1 MSSDGFQDDE
11 VLGKAY
17 DQRLMRRLVRY
28 LRPYRG
34 RVVASVVLL
43 LSIAALELVGPIV
56 VQRAIDG
63 PITRGHLREL
73 WPYVAVFVA
82 ALCGVFVLTYIQ
94 TLVMNRVGQEVMSH
108 LRVEIFAHLQKMHLG
123 FFDKNPVGR
132 LLTRV
137 TSDVASLNDL
147 FTSGVVAIFGDLFT
161 LAGIVAVLLYYS
173 WKLALVTFVV
183 LPFLGYAT
191 WLFKIRARESY
202 RAVRKQTAKLS
213 AYLQEQITGLTV
225 VQLFAQE
232 PKSQRGFDEIN
243 ADLRQA
249 NYDSILYYAL
259 FFPGVEFLGAVSIG
273 LIIWYG
279 GGQIVQGVLTAGA
292 LVAYLQLAERFYRPI
307 RDLADKYNIF
317 QAAMAAS
324 ERIFSLLD
332 TQPLIVAP
340 PGAVRPEAV
349 RGEIEFEKLYFAYH
363 NEDWVL
369 KNVSLHVRP
378 GEKLAIVGHTGAGK
392 TSLMNLLCR
401 FYEYQKGSIRFDGRE
416 LRDWDPLVLREH
428 LGLVLQDV
436 FLFSGDIQ
444 SNIRL
449 GRSDID
455 PERVR
460 WAAEQV
466 NASRF
471 IERRP
476 QGYREPVTERGG
488 TYSVGEK
495 QLLAFARAL
504 AFDPAVLILDE
515 ATSSVDTE
523 TEVLIQ
529 SALKRLLLGRTA
541 IVIAHRLSTIRD
553 MNRIIVLHKGELRE
567 EGTHEELLARG
578 GIYSRLYQLQYK
590 DQEAAAYVGASQ
602 A

>member
-1 MSSDGFQDDE
+1 
-11 VLGKAY
+11 
-17 DQRLMRRLVRY
+17 MRRLSKY
-28 LRPYRG
+28 LRPYRWH
-34 RVVASVVLL
+34 VAGSVALL
-43 LSIAALELVGPIV
+43 LSIAGLELVGPIV

-63 PITRGHLREL
+63 PIAQGRLQDL
-73 WPYVAVFVA
+73 WPYVGLFVG

-94 TLVMNRVGQEVMSH
+94 TLIMNRVGQEVMSQ

-123 FFDKNPVGR
+123 FYDKNPVGR

-137 TSDVASLNDL
+137 TSDTSALNDL

-161 LAGIVAVLLYYS
+161 LAGILVVLLYYS

-183 LPFLGYAT
+183 LPFLMYAT
-191 WLFKIRARESY
+191 WLFKIKARESY
-202 RAVRKQTAKLS
+202 RAVRKQTARLS
-213 AYLQEQITGLTV
+213 AYLQEQITGLSV

-232 PKSQRGFDEIN
+232 PKSQRGFDEVN
-243 ADLRQA
+243 ADLRKA

-273 LIIWYG
+273 LIVWYG
-279 GGQIVQGVLTAGA
+279 GGQIVQGVFTAGA

-307 RDLADKYNIF
+307 RDLAEKYNIF

-332 TQPLIVAP
+332 TPPAITAP
-340 PGAVRPEAV
+340 ESPRRAERV
-349 RGEIEFEKLYFAYH
+349 RGEIQFENVWFAYQGD
-363 NEDWVL
+363 DWVL
-369 KNVSLHVRP
+369 KNLSLHVRP

-392 TSLMNLLCR
+392 TSIINLLCR
-401 FYEYQKGSIRFDGRE
+401 FYEYQKGVITFDGVE
-416 LRDWDPLVLREH
+416 LRSWDPQSLREH
-428 LGLVLQDV
+428 VGLVLQDV

-449 GRSDID
+449 GRTDID

-460 WAAEQV
+460 WAAGQV
-466 NASRF
+466 NAARF

-476 QGYREPVTERGG
+476 LGYEEAVTERGS

-495 QLLAFARAL
+495 QLLSFARAL

-523 TEVLIQ
+523 TEALIQ
-529 SALKRLLLGRTA
+529 SALRRLLEGRTA

-553 MNRIIVLHKGELRE
+553 MDRIVVLHKGEVRE

-578 GIYSRLYQLQYK
+578 GIYTRLYQLQYK
-590 DQEAAAYVGASQ
+590 DQEVIPSVTSPTS
-602 A
+602 

>member
-1 MSSDGFQDDE
+1 MTPESYQEDE
-11 VLGKAY
+11 ILGKAY
-17 DQRLMRRLVRY
+17 DRRLMGRLSTY
-28 LRPYRG
+28 LRPYRW
-34 RVVASVVLL
+34 RVVGSVALL
-43 LSIAALELVGPIV
+43 LSTAGLELVGPIT

-63 PITRGHLREL
+63 PITKGQIGEL
-73 WPYVAVFVA
+73 GPYIAVFAA
-82 ALCGVFVLTYIQ
+82 ALCGVFLLTYIQ
-94 TLVMNRVGQEVMSH
+94 TMIMNRVGQEVMAQ

-123 FFDKNPVGR
+123 FYDKNPVGR

-137 TSDVASLNDL
+137 TSDTSALNEL

-161 LAGIVAVLLYYS
+161 LTGILLVLLYYS

-183 LPFLGYAT
+183 LPFLMYAS
-191 WLFKIRARESY
+191 WLFKIRARKSY
-202 RAVRKQTAKLS
+202 RDVRKQTARLS
-213 AYLQEQITGLTV
+213 AYLQEQITGLSV

-232 PKSQRGFDEIN
+232 PKSQRTFDEIN

-273 LIIWYG
+273 LIVWYG
-279 GGQIVQGVLTAGA
+279 GGQIVQGALTAGA
-292 LVAYLQLAERFYRPI
+292 LIAYLQLAERFYRPI
-307 RDLADKYNIF
+307 RDLAEKYNIF

-324 ERIFSLLD
+324 ERIFTLLD
-332 TQPLIVAP
+332 TPPAIVAP
-340 PGAVRPEAV
+340 ATPRRVEKV
-349 RGEIEFEKLYFAYH
+349 RGEIDFENVWFAYQG
-363 NEDWVL
+363 NEWVL
-369 KNVSLHVRP
+369 KNLSLHVRP

-392 TSLMNLLCR
+392 TSIINLLCR
-401 FYEYQKGSIRFDGRE
+401 FYEYQKGRISFDGVE
-416 LRDWDPLVLREH
+416 LRDWDPQALREH
-428 LGLVLQDV
+428 VGLVLQDV

-455 PERVR
+455 LDRVR

-471 IERRP
+471 IERRARA
-476 QGYREPVTERGG
+476 YEEPVTERGS
-488 TYSVGEK
+488 TFSVGEK

-504 AFDPAVLILDE
+504 AFNPAVLVLDE

-523 TEVLIQ
+523 TEALIQ
-529 SALKRLLLGRTA
+529 SALRRLLAGRTA

-553 MNRIIVLHKGELRE
+553 MDRIVVLHKGEVRE

-578 GIYSRLYQLQYK
+578 GIYTRLYQLQYK
-590 DQEAAAYVGASQ
+590 DQEVGTSVAQ
-602 A
+602 T